1 MKGLFVKFLK
11 YFLIF
16 LIFSVNH
23 TVFAKSLEKKEFII
37 GVQNFKYYLPYSQYS
52 KRKYIGFNKELL
64 LMFAQKKSYKFIFVA
79 YPLKRLYRVF
89 LSNKVDLK
97 YPDNPYWNAKLKENT
112 KIFYSDSV
120 VEYIDGVMVK
130 KGNENINIRGMR
142 HLGVVAGFTPYPYLK
157 YEKNGQL
164 KISEEFDYK
173 TMITKV
179 LLERYEGIYSNIAV
193 TKHYLNDVMHKNNE
207 LVFNA
212 NLPYVRSD
220 RYLSSIKYP
229 EIIEEFNNFLEVEKT
244 RIDELK
250 KKYKI
255 LNYLPSK

>member
-1 MKGLFVKFLK
+1 MKFLK

-16 LIFSVNH
+16 LIFSLNN
-23 TVFAKSLEKKEFII
+23 TVFAKSLVKKEFII
-37 GVQNFKYYLPYSQYS
+37 GVQDFEHYLPYSQYLN
-52 KRKYIGFNKELL
+52 KKYIGFNKELL
-64 LMFAQKKSYKFIFVA
+64 LMFAQKKSYKFTFAA

-97 YPDNPYWNAKLKENT
+97 YPDNPYWNAKLKENS

-130 KGNENINIRGMR
+130 KSNRNIIIRELKR
-142 HLGVVAGFTPYPYLK
+142 LGVVAGFTPYPYLK
-157 YEKNGQL
+157 YEKNGQIE
-164 KISEEFDYK
+164 ISEEFNYK

-193 TKHYLNDVMHKNNE
+193 TKYYLNDVMHKNNE
-207 LVFNA
+207 LVFNT
-212 NLPYVRSD
+212 NLPYIRSD

-229 EIIEEFNNFLEVEKT
+229 EIIEEFNEFLEVEKT
-244 RIDELK
+244 KIDELK